1 MTAGMWSAPR
11 KRRYSGLPV
20 VRPRLV
26 FNVVVM
32 FETPYLRSENQ
43 QIQRL
48 VSVQPPWANQKWALG
63 LVFAVKQVA
72 DAGFVKHRRQGIG
85 EDFGYR

>member
-1 MTAGMWSAPR
+1 
-11 KRRYSGLPV
+11 
-20 VRPRLV
+20 LV

-48 VSVQPPWANQKWALG
+48 VSVQPPRAIAKWL
-63 LVFAVKQVA
+63 L
-72 DAGFVKHRRQGIG
+72 
-85 EDFGYR
+85 